1 MNRSIR
7 VDEGK
12 GLIITNQTI
21 FALLA
26 VVMFCQNTLFDY
38 VRVILSRL
46 PGGSLLSAA
55 FFPAVYIILFLLS
68 YSNERMHRVK
78 VPDVGILLFFAL
90 AIALTYILFPQNFP
104 SIQEN
109 FISDILP
116 IIPFFLLGLCMG
128 FDDET
133 VDLIGIFSG
142 FAILVS
148 MLYVFYFT
156 GQGNSLSG
164 SHGENY
170 SMYWSYLLLPNIM
183 IVMEAAF
190 RKKKVFYMICTVI
203 GVIYA
208 VAMGTRGPI
217 VIIAAFL
224 VICMWSAL
232 RMSFGRKLLLAA
244 LFGGLVI
251 WFLSS
256 TAYVDLLEA
265 SKGFLKDIG
274 VSTRVIDY
282 LMEGE
287 LVTNISGR
295 DMIYEDLLARLWES
309 PLWGYGVY
317 GEYTLGYDAGAHN
330 VYLQLMFNFGIP
342 LGFLL
347 LAAFVFLYVKGLLAA
362 RGTVKYRWILMFGT
376 IVFVRGIFGGN
387 YFDFCTFFLIGI
399 LLSTL
404 RDAEALED
412 VALVATEE

>member
-1 MNRSIR
+1 M
-7 VDEGK
+7 DEGR

-21 FALLA
+21 FAFLA

-55 FFPAVYIILFLLS
+55 FFPALYIILFLLS
-68 YSNERMHRVK
+68 YSNERMHRIK

-90 AIALTYILFPQNFP
+90 AIAVTYIFFPQNFP
-104 SIQEN
+104 FIQEN
-109 FISDILP
+109 FAVDMLP
-116 IIPFFLLGLCMG
+116 LIPFFFLGLCMT

-133 VDLIGIFSG
+133 IDMLGLFSC
-142 FAILVS
+142 FAILIS
-148 MLYVFYFT
+148 TLYVFYFT

-170 SMYWSYLLLPNIM
+170 SMHWSYLLLPNIM

-190 RKKKVFYMICTVI
+190 RKKKIFYIICTVI
-203 GVIYA
+203 GIIYA

-224 VICMWSAL
+224 VICMWTAL
-232 RMSFGRKLLLAA
+232 NMSIGRKLLLAA

-274 VSTRVIDY
+274 VSTRVIDF
-282 LMEGE
+282 LMEGD
-287 LVTNISGR
+287 LVTNVSGR
-295 DMIYEDLLARLWES
+295 DMIYEDLLTKLWES

-317 GEYTLGYDAGAHN
+317 GEYPFGYVSGAHN

-342 LGFLL
+342 VGCLL
-347 LAAFVFLYVKGLLAA
+347 LAAFIFLYVKGLLAA
-362 RGTVKYRWILMFGT
+362 RGTVKYRWVLAFGCF
-376 IVFVRGIFGGN
+376 VFVRAIFGGN
-387 YFDFCTFFLIGI
+387 YLDFTTFFLIGI
-399 LLSTL
+399 CLSAI
-404 RDAEALED
+404 REKDGEQN
-412 VALVATEE
+412 LVCVSEMHV